1 VAGNTPET
9 FYVVVQDSA
18 GKSKVVSNPD
28 TAVIATG
35 AWEQWSIPLSQ
46 FTSAGVNLGSIKKM
60 MVGVGDRNAP
70 KAGSSGKL
78 YIDDIR
84 LTRNP

>member
-1 VAGNTPET
+1 MN
-9 FYVVVQDSA
+9 
-18 GKSKVVSNPD
+18 VVSDPD
-28 TAVIATG
+28 ASVIATG
-35 AWEQWSIPLSQ
+35 AWQEWQIPLSQ
-46 FTSAGVNLGSIKKM
+46 FSSAGVNLNSIKKM

-84 LTRNP
+84 LTRVGTP